1 MTVSVGDVLE
11 TEYILGHSDREIRRL
26 IHQATILRPITE
38 RLLRGAGIRPGMRV
52 LDLGCG
58 AGDVSFLAA
67 ELVGVSGTVVGI
79 DRGREAIAVARR
91 RALAAGLRNV
101 HFEEAAVGA
110 FSGIEPFDMVVGRYV
125 LIHQPDPVGFIHTAA
140 GLGRPGGVLA
150 FHELGVH
157 RQSIQSVPGVALW
170 QQAWEWIRLAFESV
184 APHCDAGDRLI
195 EHYSR
200 AGLAT
205 PTLSCECP
213 AGGGD
218 DSPLFA
224 WIAETLKSFLPQI
237 IKMRIVPEDTIAVET
252 FEARLRAAAVEARSQ
267 VVGPPQFCAWA
278 RV

>member
-1 MTVSVGDVLE
+1 MTATVSDVLE
-11 TEYILGHSDREIRRL
+11 PEYILGHSDREIRRL

-67 ELVGVSGTVVGI
+67 DLVGASGTVVGV
-79 DRGREAIAVARR
+79 DRSPEASAVARR
-91 RALAAGLRNV
+91 RALTAGLRNV

-125 LIHQPDPVGFIHTAA
+125 LIHQADPVDFIRTAA
-140 GLGRPGGVLA
+140 ALCRPGGVVA
-150 FHELGVH
+150 FHEIGLH
-157 RQSIQSVPGVALW
+157 RQSIQSVPRVALW
-170 QQAWEWIRLAFESV
+170 QHAWEWIRLAFESV
-184 APHCDAGDRLI
+184 APHSDAGDRLI

-205 PTLSCECP
+205 PTLTCECP

-237 IKMRIVPEDTIAVET
+237 VKMRIVPEDTIAIET
-252 FEARLRAAAVEARSQ
+252 IEARLRAAAVESRSQ
-267 VVGPPQFCAWA
+267 VVGPAQFCAWA